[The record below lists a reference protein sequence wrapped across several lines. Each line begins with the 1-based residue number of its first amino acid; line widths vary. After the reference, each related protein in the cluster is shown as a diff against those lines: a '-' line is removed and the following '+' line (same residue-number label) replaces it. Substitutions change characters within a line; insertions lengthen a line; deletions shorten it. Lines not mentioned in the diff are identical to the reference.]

1 MLQYVETCCDML
13 GVVTSN
19 LKLVKTAKEAS
30 YNNAV
35 SIGFMLNVVSKFSN
49 AEFQLGIYI

>member
-1 MLQYVETCCDML
+1 ML